1 MELSERSP
9 EDVVKAHLDALNAV
23 DLEAIMRDY
32 ADDAVLASADGA
44 QVGKDAIRA
53 MFAGIGP
60 LGLNFQVDKLVAA
73 GEIVYIDWHA
83 QGTSLKVENATDTF
97 VVRDGLIVGQTAK
110 AAFTPK

>member
-1 MELSERSP
+1 MDRSKRSP
-9 EDVVKAHLDALNAV
+9 EEVVRAHLDALNVA

-32 ADDAVLASADGA
+32 ADGAVLATADGA
-44 QVGKDAIRA
+44 TEGKDAIRT

-83 QGTSLKVENATDTF
+83 EGTTLKVENATDTF